1 MRNKRILKDALVFL
15 EMCALLL
22 HMSLQNTSLLFK
34 TKKGYS
40 MNNMNLF
47 DITFLQRSLVYSF
60 VRQYMLLRLG
70 TQNTCRK
77 V

>member
-1 MRNKRILKDALVFL
+1 
-15 EMCALLL
+15 MCALLL
-22 HMSLQNTSLLFK
+22 HMSLQNTPLLFK

-60 VRQYMLLRLG
+60 VRQYMLLLLG

-77 V
+77 VWDGDNNEV